1 MIRAFRM
8 AKSSPHRA
16 STGETWSTNTH
27 VVREFDRSVRV
38 SDAVMET
45 LMEAVEEWPELSR
58 SPTVFEFVDTDN
70 LDGLF
75 KTRAVDESHT
85 PSVEFLFQGAL
96 VTVMYASTVR
106 VIVER
111 DA

>member
-1 MIRAFRM
+1 M
-8 AKSSPHRA
+8 AETSPY
-16 STGETWSTNTH
+16 SISVVEIWSTDTQLVRGFERP
-27 VVREFDRSVRV
+27 VVV
-38 SDAVMET
+38 SEAVIST
-45 LMEAVEEWPELSR
+45 LMEAVDHWPELNE
-58 SPTVFEFVDTDN
+58 SPPVFEFVDADN

-75 KTRAVDESHT
+75 KTRAVDDTSHT

-96 VTVMYASTVR
+96 VTVLYGSTVR